1 MPQRSPR
8 TAGVKHRPPR
18 WARRGRREFA
28 AAVTVEWLLEV
39 VPAEV
44 WPGVGVAPAVDW
56 TATAVRSVA
65 LVDVSS
71 ITPCPC

>member
-1 MPQRSPR
+1 MGE
-8 TAGVKHRPPR
+8 AGE
-18 WARRGRREFA
+18 AGGA

-56 TATAVRSVA
+56 TVMAVTLVA

-71 ITPCPC
+71 VMTCPWFGDK